1 MSGWLVSLEDGKHKG
16 LQNPTTNYGKRNTEQ
31 NKPEKKGSYCMISL
45 TQNSRTGK
53 TITLIETRPVVKD
66 GGGID

>member
-1 MSGWLVSLEDGKHKG
+1 MKVETVLFAKVFFFFFEKISKWILFA
-16 LQNPTTNYGKRNTEQ
+16 YTEQ

-45 TQNSRTGK
+45 TQNSRTGR
-53 TITLIETRPVVKD
+53 TIMLIETRPVVKD

>member
-1 MSGWLVSLEDGKHKG
+1 MSLKKWNDQIIENISKWILFA
-16 LQNPTTNYGKRNTEQ
+16 YTEQ

-53 TITLIETRPVVKD
+53 TIMLIETRPVVKD
-66 GGGID
+66 GGEID